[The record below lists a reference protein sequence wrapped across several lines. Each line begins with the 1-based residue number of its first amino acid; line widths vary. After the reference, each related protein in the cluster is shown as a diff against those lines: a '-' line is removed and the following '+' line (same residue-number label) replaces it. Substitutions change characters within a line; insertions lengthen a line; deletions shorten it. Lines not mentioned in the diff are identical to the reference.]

1 MVVLNSKFITWY
13 YQNFI
18 NPEVGKTLAQV
29 KRTHLLL
36 LPVPNITPDEQK
48 PFIDLA
54 DKMLSLNSD
63 LQKKTSNFLK
73 VAKETFNIE
82 KPSAKLETF
91 YDLTFEEFIKEL
103 KQKITPKIKL
113 EWLELFEEQKT
124 ALQKLK
130 EEIASTDRQ
139 INSLVYKLYGL
150 TEEEIKTVEGQ

>member
-1 MVVLNSKFITWY
+1 MKKTFPTGLDITINRIEQIPIPNLASITDKGLNPLVL
-13 YQNFI
+13 
-18 NPEVGKTLAQV
+18 ECEA
-29 KRTHLLL
+29 
-36 LPVPNITPDEQK
+36 
-48 PFIDLA
+48 LA

-91 YDLTFEEFIKEL
+91 YDLTFEDFIKEL

-130 EEIASTDRQ
+130 EESAATDRQ

>member
-1 MVVLNSKFITWY
+1 
-13 YQNFI
+13 
-18 NPEVGKTLAQV
+18 
-29 KRTHLLL
+29 
-36 LPVPNITPDEQK
+36 
-48 PFIDLA
+48 
-54 DKMLSLNSD
+54 MLSLNSD

-124 ALQKLK
+124 SLQKLK

-139 INSLVYKLYGL
+139 INLLVYKLYGL

>member
-1 MVVLNSKFITWY
+1 M
-13 YQNFI
+13 
-18 NPEVGKTLAQV
+18 
-29 KRTHLLL
+29 
-36 LPVPNITPDEQK
+36 LPVPNISLDEQK

-91 YDLTFEEFIKEL
+91 YDLTFEDFIKEL